1 MRVRAG
7 GSWVMRLGGATQFVL
22 LVAAAWVAG
31 LAIVVMFTIGQ
42 PVRPAAH
49 AGVPVTPS
57 GDVVRDTAG
66 RRWATGADGQVT
78 AGRRWSS
85 SPLDGR
91 TVGRRWA
98 GSPAG
103 GAV

>member
-1 MRVRAG
+1 MRMRAG
-7 GSWVMRLGGATQFVL
+7 GSLVMRRGGATQFGL

-49 AGVPVTPS
+49 AGVSVTPS
-57 GDVVRDTAG
+57 SNVVRDTAG
-66 RRWATGADGQVT
+66 RRWTTGADGQAT
-78 AGRRWSS
+78 AGRRWTS

-91 TVGRRWA
+91 TAGRRWA
-98 GSPAG
+98 SSPTG
-103 GAV
+103 GTV